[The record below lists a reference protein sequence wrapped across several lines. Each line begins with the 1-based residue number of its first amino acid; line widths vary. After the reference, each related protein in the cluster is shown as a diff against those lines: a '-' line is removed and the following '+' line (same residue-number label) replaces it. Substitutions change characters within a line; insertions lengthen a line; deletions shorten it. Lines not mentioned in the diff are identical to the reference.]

1 MKFTEEQQK
10 VIDSRNCDLLVSA
23 AAGSGKTA
31 VLVERVIERLT
42 REQEQANI
50 DRFLVVTFTNAAAA
64 EMRERIAAA
73 VEKKLLENPHDE
85 HLQRQQLLLH
95 SASIMTIHSF
105 CLRLLREY
113 FHILNLDPGFRMAD
127 EAELTLLR
135 TDLLSEL
142 LEQEYEQGDAQFFRF
157 VECYAGSKTD
167 QALEDQI
174 LRLYR
179 FAESYPWT
187 EEWLA
192 QTERLLFADDV
203 EALEAHPCMQVLL
216 DLTKRLLQATLADT
230 DRAMHICMSPM
241 GPATYLAALAD
252 DKERIEALLRC
263 NTYAELSKAMVEV
276 KHMALSRK
284 KQECDEEKK
293 ELVKQLRD
301 GNKKVIKKLQEDY
314 FFQTREEIIAD
325 LQKIREP
332 LLVLVRLTKQFATN
346 FQKAKRERNILD
358 FSDLE
363 HLAVALLCEKTEDG
377 MRPSKAAE
385 EIRTRFDEIM
395 IDEYQDS
402 NLIQECILQSISG
415 ESIGKPNRFMVGD
428 VKQSIY
434 KFRMARPELF
444 LEKYHRYEDEGSYV
458 RIDLHKNFRS
468 RKSVLD
474 SINGI
479 FEPVMQPDFGGIC
492 YDDAAA
498 LHYGASFLPD
508 TVAHGAELLSIIGKK
523 DGDTTAREREA
534 YAAAQRIKELVEG
547 EELRLFVPE
556 KVQEDGSII
565 PACERPVEYK
575 DITVLFRAMKGWSD
589 TFLEVFAEQ
598 GIPAY
603 ADTQSG
609 YFESKEVKTMLN
621 LLRCLDN
628 PKQDIP
634 LAAVLHSELAGFTSA
649 DFARLRYEGGTE
661 LLEEVGETTEEMVA
675 KTYRKKLYT
684 CLKTYEAGADAES
697 QELKEKIDTFFA
709 WYEAEREKV
718 QYLPVSDLLEDIYQ
732 TTGYDKLVRVMP
744 LGERRVKNLE
754 LLVVKAK
761 QFEKSSY
768 TGLFDFIRYIDRL
781 IRSEVDFGEAAV
793 QGDTNAVR
801 FMSIHKSKGLEFPV
815 VLVAGMEKQFN
826 KMDSKAKLVLHAD
839 LGIGADYMDPDLR
852 VKSSGFFK
860 KIIARKLNEEML
872 TEELRIFYVAL
883 TRAKEKLILMADFA
897 DEEEWKKLWQ
907 PQEDRYKEL
916 IGASCYLDFLKL
928 SLQDLVAKG
937 LLTEHKVYEE
947 NVVKEEAKT
956 LFDGEEAREALVC
969 LNVEKA
975 YSPKLS
981 EQLEQLT
988 NYTYPFEAAC
998 TRKGKVT
1005 VSELKRQAYEEPEET
1020 IEYLFAEPE
1029 QFTPTLPKYMQKE
1042 EVVQGASRGTLYHR
1056 IMECLDFT
1064 KEYTNKQAVKE
1075 AIAGFV
1081 AQGLIRE
1088 DSLSLI
1094 RAEKIVTFFRSPLG
1108 KEMQMAAR
1116 EGRLKK
1122 EQPFVIGIPATELE
1136 GMVLETGE
1144 NDVVAKGILEKN
1156 GEKEKA
1162 LGSDDV
1168 ALAQGTVERKDKPEK
1183 ALEDNEDYVLVQG
1196 ILDACFETEE
1206 GLVLVDYKTDY
1217 IPKHTKEELCKRYAS
1232 QLDYYAR
1239 ALWQISGK
1247 KVVRKMIYSF
1257 YSEEGF
1263 VCE

>member
-10 VIDSRNCDLLVSA
+10 VIDSRDCDLLVSA

-113 FHILNLDPGFRMAD
+113 FHVLNLDPGFRMAD
-127 EAELTLLR
+127 EAELTLLKS
-135 TDLLSEL
+135 DLLAEL

-167 QALEDQI
+167 QGLEEQI

-192 QTERLLFADDV
+192 QTEQLLFAKDV
-203 EALEAHPCMQVLL
+203 EDLETHPCMQVLL

-230 DRAMHICMSPM
+230 DRAMQICMSPM
-241 GPATYLAALAD
+241 GPAAYMPALLD
-252 DKERIEALLRC
+252 DKDRIEALLRC
-263 NTYAELSKAMVEV
+263 NTYAELMSAMAEI
-276 KHMALSRK
+276 KYTTLSRK

-293 ELVKQLRD
+293 EFVKQLRD
-301 GNKKVIKKLQEDY
+301 GNKKVIKRLQEDY
-314 FFQTREEIIAD
+314 FFQTREEILAD

-346 FQKAKRERNILD
+346 FEQAKRERNILD

-402 NLIQECILQSISG
+402 NLIQEWILKSISG

-444 LEKYHRYEDEGSYV
+444 LEKYHRYEEQGNYV

-492 YDDAAA
+492 YDNAAA

-508 TVAHGAELLSIIGKK
+508 TTAHGAELLSVIGKEES
-523 DGDTTAREREA
+523 DTTAKEREA

-547 EELRLFVPE
+547 KELRLFVPE
-556 KVQEDGSII
+556 KVQEDGTVV
-565 PACERPVEYK
+565 PACERLVEYK

-649 DFARLRYEGGTE
+649 DFARLRYEGGLE
-661 LLEEVGETTEEMVA
+661 LLEETGETAGETVA

-684 CLKTYEAGADAES
+684 CLKTYEAEKDAES
-697 QELKEKIDTFFA
+697 QELKNKIDTFFA

-718 QYLPVSDLLEDIYQ
+718 NFLPVSDLLEDIYQ

-801 FMSIHKSKGLEFPV
+801 LMSIHKSKGLEFPV
-815 VLVAGMEKQFN
+815 VFVAGMEKQFN

-839 LGIGADYMDPDLR
+839 LGIGADYMDTDLR
-852 VKSSGFFK
+852 VKSAGFFK
-860 KIIARKLNEEML
+860 KIIARKLNEEIL

-897 DEEEWKKLWQ
+897 DEEEWNKLKQ

-928 SLQDLVAKG
+928 SLPDLMAKG
-937 LLTEHKVYEE
+937 LLTEQKVYEE
-947 NVVKEEAKT
+947 TVIKEEAKT
-956 LFDGEEAREALVC
+956 LFNGEEAREALVC
-969 LNVEKA
+969 LDVETV
-975 YSPKLS
+975 YSSELS
-981 EQLEQLT
+981 EKLEQLT
-988 NYTYPFEAAC
+988 NYRYPFEAAC

-1005 VSELKRQAYEEPEET
+1005 VSELKRQAYEEPEE
-1020 IEYLFAEPE
+1020 EVERLFTEPE
-1029 QFTPTLPKYMQKE
+1029 EFTPTLPKYMQKE
-1042 EVVQGASRGTLYHR
+1042 EVIQGASRGTLYHR

-1064 KEYTNKQAVKE
+1064 KEYTNKQAVRQ
-1075 AIAGFV
+1075 AITEFV

-1088 DSLSLI
+1088 DALSAV
-1094 RAEKIVTFFRSPLG
+1094 RTEKIIAFFNSPLG
-1108 KEMQMAAR
+1108 REMQTAAR

-1122 EQPFVIGIPATELE
+1122 EQPFVIGIPAVELE
-1136 GMVLETGE
+1136 GMGLENGE
-1144 NDVVAKGILEKN
+1144 NDVFAKETLERK
-1156 GEKEKA
+1156 GESEKA
-1162 LGSDDV
+1162 LGSD
-1168 ALAQGTVERKDKPEK
+1168 
-1183 ALEDNEDYVLVQG
+1183 EDYVLVQG

-1217 IPKHTKEELCKRYAS
+1217 IPENTKEELCKRYAA

-1239 ALWQISGK
+1239 ALWQITGK

-1263 VCE
+1263 VCK